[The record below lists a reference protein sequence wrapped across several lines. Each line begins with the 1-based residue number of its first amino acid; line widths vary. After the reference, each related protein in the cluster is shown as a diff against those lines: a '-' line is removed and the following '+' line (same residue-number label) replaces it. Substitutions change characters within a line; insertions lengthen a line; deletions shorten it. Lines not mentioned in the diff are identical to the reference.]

1 MPRLTPRLRHWVCLA
16 FTGLLPI
23 WAVSAQADDA
33 PPSMSAPIITSL
45 SPGAATFFTPVEDS
59 APQTLPPNAAVEV
72 VVPPAAE
79 ATAPWVDD
87 PYGPHNTTGTVAQLG
102 TAVGYVYKNPLD
114 VLAVGGTVAVGRKVG
129 RLTLEGE
136 YGHFDFLSHGSD
148 AITLGNANRYG
159 GVLRVDLLRLGSK
172 FVGPNSML
180 AIYGEARMGWQSNHW
195 NHLSAS
201 DTPRDVPSDS
211 SRAEGSVGFG
221 LLLDHRVEQPRG
233 FPNRI
238 GWLIGWQL
246 VGAPH
251 DPVTMNECKGGPVGC
266 AELVQQPINST
277 LPHTQ
282 YETALLFTSSFQF
295 TW

>member
-1 MPRLTPRLRHWVCLA
+1 MPRLTRRSHAWVCLV
-16 FTGLLPI
+16 FTGLPLI
-23 WAVSAQADDA
+23 WAASAQADAD
-33 PPSMSAPIITSL
+33 PSSMSAPMITSL

-59 APQTLPPNAAVEV
+59 PPQTLPPDASAEI
-72 VVPPAAE
+72 VVPPAAD

-87 PYGPHNTTGTVAQLG
+87 PYGPHNTSGTVAQLG

-114 VLAVGGTVAVGRKVG
+114 VLAVGGTIAAGRKIG
-129 RLTLEGE
+129 RLTLEAE
-136 YGHFDFLSHGSD
+136 YGRLDFLSHGS
-148 AITLGNANRYG
+148 ASISLGNANRYG
-159 GVLRVDLLRLGSK
+159 GVVRFDLLRLGSK
-172 FVGPNSML
+172 VVGPNSML
-180 AIYGEARMGWQSNHW
+180 AIYGEARMAWQANHW
-195 NHLSAS
+195 NHLSAA

-211 SRAEGSVGFG
+211 SRTEGSVGFG

-246 VGAPH
+246 IGAPH
-251 DPVTMNECKGGPVGC
+251 DPVLMNTCKGGPVGC

-277 LPHTQ
+277 TPRTQ